1 MVEQFQ
7 FFKENI
13 LIFKPCTYALLYMQ
27 LALMSQERS
36 WFHHDSSPHFQI
48 MAYVL
53 IVLFHV
59 GDPEH
64 RREHDT
70 WRFFFWWKMLFRRG
84 AFIEARSY
92 RLIDEIYFDALAV
105 KDHKFDFPKK
115 QKHQG
120 SHMKLNC
127 CYWIWFWISIL
138 TVAWKQAVAKS
149 KTNKIQHMKK
159 KSNWNSSKAE
169 E

>member
-1 MVEQFQ
+1 MHVRS
-7 FFKENI
+7 
-13 LIFKPCTYALLYMQ
+13 PLYMQ

-64 RREHDT
+64 RREDDT
-70 WRFFFWWKMLFRRG
+70 WRFFFWWKVLFRRG

-105 KDHKFDFPKK
+105 KDHKFDCRIFRRSKNTK
-115 QKHQG
+115 G
-120 SHMKLNC
+120 VIWSSIAY

-149 KTNKIQHMKK
+149 KTNKIRHMKK
-159 KSNWNSSKAE
+159 KVQLEFFQSERINK
-169 E
+169 